1 MVGGRGMTRALVAIG
16 SLGGTITMTGTEGS
30 GVTPTLGAD
39 DLVAAVPGLERV
51 AALEATTLASLPGSS
66 LSFADVFAALRWA
79 DAAVARGARG
89 VVLIQ
94 GTDTLEETAYL
105 LDLHWRHPEPLV
117 VTGAMRAPGAAGA
130 DGPANLLASVR
141 VAASPLGRSLGVV
154 VVMNDEVHAAAMVR
168 KAHASNLAAFTSAD
182 FGPVGMLVE
191 ERLVLGYRPG
201 RWPAL
206 QAPAPGT
213 DPKVVVIDACLG
225 DDGTLLRLARSAGF
239 AGAVVSAFGAGHVS
253 FGLAEAISDA
263 VDGCID
269 TNGDTTG
276 DTTGAS
282 MAVVFASRTGAGT
295 TLGDTYAFNGS
306 ERDLIRRG
314 AFPAGWLD
322 PYKARM
328 LLWALLAARASP
340 ERIREEFAR
349 RGGAPGGPG
358 GSDTP

>member
-1 MVGGRGMTRALVAIG
+1 MTRALVAIG
-16 SLGGTITMTGTEGS
+16 SLGGTITMTGAEGS

-79 DAAVARGARG
+79 DAVVAHGASG

-105 LDLHWRHPEPLV
+105 LDLHWSHPEPLV

-154 VVMNDEVHAAAMVR
+154 VVMNDEVHAAALVR
-168 KAHASNLAAFTSAD
+168 KAHASKLAAFTSPD
-182 FGPVGMLVE
+182 FGPIGMLIE
-191 ERLVLGYRPG
+191 ERLVLGRRPG

-213 DPKVVVIDACLG
+213 DPRVVMIDACLG
-225 DDGTLLRLARSAGF
+225 DDGALLRLARSGGF

-263 VDGCID
+263 VDGC
-269 TNGDTTG
+269 GDTTG
-276 DTTGAS
+276 DTTGAQ

-306 ERDLIRRG
+306 ERDLISRG
-314 AFPAGWLD
+314 AVPACWLD
-322 PYKARM
+322 PYKARI

-340 ERIREEFAR
+340 EGIREEFAR